1 MNQIPTILISG
12 SNAPLFT
19 AVLMSSLSVG
29 SSLVSLVA
37 VGFDTERL
45 FMRARSEI
53 ATRGACSLSS
63 SDCVQCEWEL
73 RTSKS
78 VLARVRITDANAVE
92 GLAVSVPGDYALEG
106 KLQRL
111 LRNAYD
117 PLARNI
123 DGSFSV
129 SPLYAQYSREV
140 FADCFHVT
148 VLNEDVQQVACNFEG
163 SAKVCFG
170 AKFCLFMII
179 FFVPLLFFLG
189 KILITGLIF

>member
-1 MNQIPTILISG
+1 MNQIPTIQISG
-12 SNAPLFT
+12 SNAPQFI
-19 AVLMSSLSVG
+19 AVLMSSLSSG
-29 SSLVSLVA
+29 ASLISLMA

-45 FMRARSEI
+45 FMRVRSEI
-53 ATRGACSLSS
+53 ATSGVCPISPAE
-63 SDCVQCEWEL
+63 CVHCEWEL
-73 RTSKS
+73 RSSNS
-78 VLARVRITDANAVE
+78 VFARVRIVNAAAVD
-92 GLAVSVPGDYALEG
+92 GLAISVPDDYMLES

-111 LRNAYD
+111 LRNAYN

-123 DGSFSV
+123 DGSFRV

-140 FADCFHVT
+140 LADCFHVT